1 MDVADIMEPA
11 VSEAVGE
18 EGAIEHG
25 YADSNMTGNVEE
37 NKFQRAIAA
46 WRSAKTVLCS
56 SQQGAN
62 KVQAST

>member
-1 MDVADIMEPA
+1 M
-11 VSEAVGE
+11 SEAVGE

-25 YADSNMTGNVEE
+25 HADDSMPGNVEE

-62 KVQAST
+62 KV